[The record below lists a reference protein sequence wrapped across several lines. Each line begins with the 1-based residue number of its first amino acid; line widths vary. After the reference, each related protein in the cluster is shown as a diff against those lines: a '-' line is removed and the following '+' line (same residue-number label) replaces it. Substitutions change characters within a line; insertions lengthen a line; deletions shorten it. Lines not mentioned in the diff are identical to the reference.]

1 MGGPYNTFQLLA
13 YEVST
18 AGWTGP
24 HNVLPAWS
32 SGQYRPPSGPLVP
45 VPDLG
50 QRDDDDPFEFSD
62 AVNRISRFASV
73 VEHTYTAGGGA
84 KRWGIPG
91 VLKVFVA
98 PEFYFR
104 PEQGVGARTAYS
116 GHLAERIF
124 SELGRLFRHPV
135 FEDWILVCGTVVHWT
150 PSAHGDVFRNTA
162 VLVRGGRQ
170 GGFHLLEKQDAS
182 AIDGVPLANTPGNMP
197 AFQPRH
203 IGFGELQRHLITVG
217 GVELGVEIC
226 LEHHTRVLRS
236 VLQSKWQFEH
246 TVPPG
251 VNLHILTAG
260 GMSVAPGSI
269 AARAGGHLLRV
280 DGVVAPPSQVEY
292 VRKWEARHENHRNSP
307 AYANAEPF
315 PEGVRSDPGQ
325 RVPLTDDLK
334 LPDPPGP
341 WQFNVKQQQI
351 SVYPIRKIINEQR

>member
-1 MGGPYNTFQLLA
+1 VGGPYNAFQLLA

-24 HNVLPAWS
+24 HTILPAWN
-32 SGQYRPPSGPLVP
+32 SGRYRPPSGTFVP

-50 QRDDDDPFEFSD
+50 QRDDEDLFEFSD
-62 AVNRISRFASV
+62 AVNRIARFASV

-84 KRWGIPG
+84 KRWGVPG
-91 VLKVFVA
+91 TLKVFVA

-104 PEQGVGARTAYS
+104 PEQGVGGRAAYS
-116 GHLAERIF
+116 GHLAARIF
-124 SELGRLFRHPV
+124 SELGRIFRHQV

-150 PSAHGDVFRNTA
+150 ASAHGDVFRNTA
-162 VLVRGGRQ
+162 VLVRGGPQ

-226 LEHHTRVLRS
+226 LEHHSGVLRS
-236 VLQSKWQFEH
+236 VLRSKWRFEH
-246 TVPPG
+246 TVHPG

-260 GMSVAPGSI
+260 GMSVVPASI
-269 AARAGGHLLRV
+269 AARTGGHLLRV
-280 DGVVAPPSQVEY
+280 DGVTGPPSQIEY
-292 VRKWEARHENHRNSP
+292 VRKWEALHENDQNSP
-307 AYANAEPF
+307 VYPNAEAYRANVPSE
-315 PEGVRSDPGQ
+315 PAQ
-325 RVPLTDDLK
+325 RVLLTDDLK

-341 WQFNVKQQQI
+341 WQISVKQQQI
-351 SVYPIRKIINEQR
+351 SVYPIRKITSEHR